1 MTQSAKKGK
10 RMVMLQKASHQ
21 MLQKQQH
28 GMPRKV
34 LHTLSL
40 SMFSK
45 GERGKG
51 HEGMSQ
57 ELYQA
62 LKAESAARRH
72 PSGYMSRRCC
82 GEVGE
87 VIEAGV
93 TVDAIWDAFG
103 MCLDR
108 EPWRTSFFSRDFME
122 WQRHVVEKRRKNA
135 RARTRE
141 DTDRTLREE
150 MERLLRE
157 AQAPRTSEELADRE
171 AAIER
176 VQKLGV
182 FAPDGSGRGESG

>member
-1 MTQSAKKGK
+1 MGAIGKRSGIRRFGLLSTALNSLAEKIGQNRRGVVWGAQAGIGCVMTQSAKKGK

-62 LKAESAARRH
+62 LKAESVARRH
-72 PSGYMSRRCC
+72 PSGYMSRRYC
-82 GEVGE
+82 GEVEG

-135 RARTRE
+135 KA
-141 DTDRTLREE
+141 
-150 MERLLRE
+150 
-157 AQAPRTSEELADRE
+157 
-171 AAIER
+171 
-176 VQKLGV
+176 
-182 FAPDGSGRGESG
+182 